1 MTWRTKLT
9 VKKRMYY
16 EAEDVKPPERPNRI
30 WKEVTQNWQRLME
43 IQGRRSETV
52 SRRIWWVL
60 AYLEVS
66 RIGGGGHTK
75 THHILLKSIPLYLP
89 WFSIILHQSP
99 MSHSVWPKWH
109 HPYVHVQTISIYL
122 HWQPNKMFLSQE
134 LSNLYLFSFL
144 SMKTRHPAQHGYP
157 LTMDWP

>member
-30 WKEVTQNWQRLME
+30 WKEVTQNWRRLME

-66 RIGGGGHTK
+66 RIGGGGIPKLIIYSLNQSHYIFPDFPSSSINLQCHTAFDQ
-75 THHILLKSIPLYLP
+75 SG
-89 WFSIILHQSP
+89 IILTF
-99 MSHSVWPKWH
+99 MSK
-109 HPYVHVQTISIYL
+109 
-122 HWQPNKMFLSQE
+122 LSQ
-134 LSNLYLFSFL
+134 STFTGNQIKCFCPKNYLICIYFPFFQWKPDIQL
-144 SMKTRHPAQHGYP
+144 SMDT
-157 LTMDWP
+157 L